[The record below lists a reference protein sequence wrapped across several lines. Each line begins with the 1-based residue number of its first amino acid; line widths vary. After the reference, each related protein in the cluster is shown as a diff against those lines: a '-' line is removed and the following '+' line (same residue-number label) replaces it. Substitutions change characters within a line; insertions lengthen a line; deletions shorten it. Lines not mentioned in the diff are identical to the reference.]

1 MRKSNGTAQLQV
13 EPPGQDGFARDT
25 LFQRLLDKLPAG
37 AYMCDPDGLITYYN
51 EHAVQLWGR
60 APKLNDPADRFCGSF
75 KLYSPDGKPIKH
87 DRCWMA
93 LALRDQKEYN
103 GQEILIERP
112 GGERLTVLTHANPI
126 RDDEGRLIGAV
137 NVLVDITGQK
147 RVEKALS
154 EADQAKGDFLA
165 TMSHEIRTP
174 INAVLG
180 YLDLLDLE
188 LAGPLT
194 PGQRRH
200 LDRVQAA
207 SRHLLSL
214 VNQVLDLSRI
224 ESDQMVIHRD
234 TLDAR
239 QTADAAVS
247 VVQPLAAARGIV
259 IRTGIASDGAAPA
272 FLGDEDRVRQML
284 INLLSNAIKF
294 SEPGGSVEVTCERD
308 ERPDIAPM
316 LRDAPSGCV
325 LFRVRDAGRG
335 IPPDEL
341 ARIFEPFVQLESSRT
356 RTRGGTGLGLT
367 ISRRLARAMGG
378 DLTVESVLGEGST
391 FTVWLPAA
399 EPDQTAELRASAS
412 PDPAAC
418 SDRFSAAG
426 HAILASLGDIVEDYV
441 GRIRAE
447 EVGPG
452 ASALPGSQLAS
463 HAASI
468 VTDIA
473 VSLLS
478 VGHATNRASLLH
490 SGSEVLRVC
499 AIEHGRQRA
508 QLGWSEAGVA
518 REYDIL
524 AEEILHRIRG
534 RNRTRNDQALK
545 QVTGAVRR
553 RIDQARASSLC
564 ALHTPL

>member
-1 MRKSNGTAQLQV
+1 MRKIDGPAQLQV
-13 EPPGQDGFARDT
+13 EPPDRGGFARDV

-60 APKLNDPADRFCGSF
+60 APKLNDPSDRFCGSF
-75 KLYSPDGKPIKH
+75 KLYTPDGKPIKH

-112 GGERLTVLTHANPI
+112 GGERLTALAHANPI
-126 RDDEGRLIGAV
+126 RDDQGRLLGAV
-137 NVLVDITGQK
+137 NVLVDITDRK

-224 ESDQMVIHRD
+224 ESDQMVIQRD
-234 TLDAR
+234 TLDGR
-239 QTADAAVS
+239 QTADAAIS

-259 IRTGIASDGAAPA
+259 IRSDIPADGAAPSL
-272 FLGDEDRVRQML
+272 LGDEDHVRQML

-308 ERPDIAPM
+308 ERPDIAPT
-316 LRDAPSGCV
+316 LQDASSAWV
-325 LFRVRDAGRG
+325 RFRVRDAGRG

-341 ARIFEPFVQLESSRT
+341 SRIFEPFVQLEASRT

-367 ISRRLARAMGG
+367 IARRLARAMGG

-391 FTVWLPAA
+391 FSIWLPAA
-399 EPDQTAELRASAS
+399 EPIEHVELRASAAFD
-412 PDPAAC
+412 PDAC

-473 VSLLS
+473 VGLLS
-478 VGHATNRASLLH
+478 LGQATNRASLLH

-524 AEEILHRIRG
+524 AEEIERRIRG
-534 RNRTRNDQALK
+534 DQDRRDEALA

-553 RIDQARASSLC
+553 RMEQARASSLH
-564 ALHTPL
+564 ALHTPF